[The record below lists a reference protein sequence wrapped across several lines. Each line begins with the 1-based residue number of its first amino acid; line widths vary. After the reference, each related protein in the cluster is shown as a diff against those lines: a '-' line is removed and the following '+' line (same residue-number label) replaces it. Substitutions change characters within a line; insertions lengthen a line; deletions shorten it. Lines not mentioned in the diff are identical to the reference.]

1 MGKDY
6 SQIGLIVSNTTTL
19 HFYLGPNSKLHL
31 NFTTFKLVHV
41 RAEIINDLK
50 KRIRIFRN
58 ILARVTTC
66 RLKTTEGVCF
76 RLDKKNIYCSD

>member
-6 SQIGLIVSNTTTL
+6 SQIGLIVSSTTTL

-50 KRIRIFRN
+50 KRIRVFRN

-76 RLDKKNIYCSD
+76 RLDKKSIYCSD